1 MSVSREKET
10 KLTNIKTLR
19 QNLRVFCSIKIKL
32 FKMKNYKLNYKD
44 KDGKVLVTLGLLA
57 NDATEAVKQCHV
69 LLENCLDK
77 RVKSVELAT

>member
-1 MSVSREKET
+1 M
-10 KLTNIKTLR
+10 KTLR
-19 QNLRVFCSIKIKL
+19 YKNLRVFCFTNKL
-32 FKMKNYKLNYKD
+32 KKMKTYKLNYKD

-57 NDATEAVKQCHV
+57 KDAVEAFKQCHV